1 LTARIQQTALDCFN
15 ALHCRHL
22 GRVDF
27 ILADDGTPY
36 VLEINTL
43 PGFTS
48 HSLLPMAARKA
59 GIPTPDLCRQIVEA
73 AWNDRAVSATP

>member
-1 LTARIQQTALDCFN
+1 
-15 ALHCRHL
+15 
-22 GRVDF
+22 VDL
-27 ILADDGTPY
+27 ILAQDATPY

-59 GIPTPDLCRQIVEA
+59 GIEMPELCKQIIDA
-73 AWNDRAVSATP
+73 ALKDGH